1 MRVPSRETR
10 FSVGSVVCRTRTVV
24 CVAKS
29 GGFSK
34 KTKAKSKVDKSK
46 NSQFIE
52 GKEGKEDQMITQYK
66 AAMAKKEN
74 VGERAVDDED
84 FAAKLEALKSK
95 RSPLT
100 NAKASTEGSSRSKNV
115 WTGVSTGPSRSVIE
129 GSLGTTE
136 SNEAEETDSSRLPF
150 QIGAVLAV
158 IAFIFVSAG
167 SDLQNLTGGLKSKKQ
182 STASRDLDPAMKA
195 RFKEQAAKFEET
207 LAINPND
214 VEAVEGAGVLYAQL
228 GEFKQADGYLER
240 LVMLKPNDV
249 ESARLLAETK
259 AQEGDYSAAATKYV
273 AALKISPDNLELLR
287 GYVSVLS
294 ADKKQSEAVAALNEV
309 RPRAQARGNQGLEGS
324 GAEPVDILQL
334 ELLLGKVYGEWE
346 GHTSDAVAVYNRMI
360 QDYAGD
366 FRGYLAKGSLL
377 KQLGKTKDAERMF
390 LQARYLAP
398 EAARSLVD
406 QVASRA
412 TTTDYSQNFFDIGGY
427 RRL

>member
-1 MRVPSRETR
+1 LRVPSRETR

-24 CVAKS
+24 CVAKG

-52 GKEGKEDQMITQYK
+52 GKQGKEDQMITQYK
-66 AAMAKKEN
+66 EAMAKKEN
-74 VGERAVDDED
+74 VSAQAIDEED
-84 FAAKLEALKSK
+84 FAAKLAALKSK
-95 RSPLT
+95 KTPLT
-100 NAKASTEGSSRSKNV
+100 NAKASTGGQRSKNT
-115 WTGVSTGPSRSVIE
+115 WTGVSTGPSRSVLE
-129 GSLGTTE
+129 GGLEAAE
-136 SNEAEETDSSRLPF
+136 SKEAEETDGSRLPF

-167 SDLQNLTGGLKSKKQ
+167 SDLQNLTGGLRSKQ
-182 STASRDLDPAMKA
+182 SQASRDLDPEMKA
-195 RFKEQAAKFEET
+195 RFKMQAAKFEET
-207 LAINPND
+207 LAINPD
-214 VEAVEGAGVLYAQL
+214 DAEAVEGAAVLYAQL

-240 LVMLKPNDV
+240 LVLLKPNDV

-287 GYVSVLS
+287 GYISVLS

-377 KQLGKTKDAERMF
+377 KQIGKTKDAERMF

-398 EAARSLVD
+398 DAARSLVD

-412 TTTDYSQNFFDIGGY
+412 TTADYSQNFFDIGGY